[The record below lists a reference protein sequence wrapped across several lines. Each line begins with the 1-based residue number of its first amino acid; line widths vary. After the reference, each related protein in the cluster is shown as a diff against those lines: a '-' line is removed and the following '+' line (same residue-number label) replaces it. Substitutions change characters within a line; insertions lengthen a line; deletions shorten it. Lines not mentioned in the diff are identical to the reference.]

1 MNGKEGMVKDGS
13 QNSWFCYLLN
23 YGTFREGSGLGMKI
37 TGPGFDMLSL
47 QYQRN
52 IQVESLCRQLHM
64 FVWSYRFDRFRYIKI
79 NKAKGVNAFTSGKIP
94 CGKRH

>member
-37 TGPGFDMLSL
+37 TGAGFDMLSL
-47 QYQRN
+47 QYQ
-52 IQVESLCRQLHM
+52 
-64 FVWSYRFDRFRYIKI
+64 
-79 NKAKGVNAFTSGKIP
+79 
-94 CGKRH
+94 